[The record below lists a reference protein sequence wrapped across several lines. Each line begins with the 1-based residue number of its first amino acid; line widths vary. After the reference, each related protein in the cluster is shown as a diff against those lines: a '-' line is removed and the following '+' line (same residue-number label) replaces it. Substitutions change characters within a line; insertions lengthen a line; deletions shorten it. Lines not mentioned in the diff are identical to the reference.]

1 MDKSNF
7 CSIKKINKLI
17 KDPNLFF
24 YDFFKKKLGS
34 RVNLYNDKLE
44 MVCSVGHSINYDEI
58 RKDGVVSYIKDNLN
72 AGCCVRHK
80 HDYDSVI
87 IWSGHLNLL
96 VNIVGALKKMSSM
109 SMRIYTLNGGY
120 HVEVDANTDFN
131 ISKITLDLSKRSDFV
146 VELYNQINEGYVFNV
161 YLYDVDSDG
170 LATARSRHVLAKKFH
185 LSEMHMIYNSHEID
199 NFSVDAVYTWVNQTD
214 PEWQRKWLDSFP
226 GIKFDPDRFTDNDEL
241 KYSLRS
247 INKYARWINKIYIVS
262 NCARPN
268 WLKDNPKI
276 EWVSHDEIYPSEEM
290 LPTFNSHSI
299 ECCLHNINGLSENF
313 IYFNDDVVLG
323 QPCLKSDFFD
333 DAGRSISY
341 YEPYGMVYDGSMRES
356 IPDYMKASINS
367 CRLLKKIAP
376 DYSARSLTRHVP
388 HALKKSILQDIDE
401 CFNFEVNRTRQS
413 KLRSDTD
420 INLTS
425 FLYHHYSYIAK
436 ESVSGDI
443 KNIIVR
449 PSNIKMIVDG
459 QAFTHKIMCFND
471 GAGSAV
477 DKNYKIASKN
487 YLNRRFSEL
496 APWEKEIND

>member
-1 MDKSNF
+1 MDKFNF
-7 CSIKKINKLI
+7 RNIKKINKLI
-17 KDPNLFF
+17 KDPDLFF
-24 YDFFKKKLGS
+24 YDLFKKRLGN
-34 RVNLYNDKLE
+34 RVNPYNEKLE
-44 MVCSVGHSINYDEI
+44 VAYGVEHSINYDEI
-58 RKDGVVSYIKDNLN
+58 IKNGVVNYVKDKLN
-72 AGCCVRHK
+72 AGCCVRNK
-80 HDYDSVI
+80 HDYDSII

-96 VNIVGALKKMSSM
+96 LSIAGVLKKMSSM
-109 SMRIYTLNGGY
+109 SMKIYTLTGGY

-131 ISKITLDLSKRSDFV
+131 ISKITLALSKRSDFV
-146 VELYNQINEGYVFNV
+146 IELSNQINEGYVFNV

-185 LSEMHMIYNSHEID
+185 VSEIHMIYNRDVRDHV
-199 NFSVDAVYTWVNQTD
+199 SVDAVYTWVNQTD
-214 PEWQRKWLDSFP
+214 PEWQKKWLSTFP
-226 GIKFDPDRFTDNDEL
+226 EREFDPDRFTDNDEL

-247 INKYARWINKIYIVS
+247 INKYAKWINKIYVVS
-262 NCARPN
+262 NCSKPF

-276 EWVSHDEIYPSEEM
+276 EWVLHEEIYPSEEM

-299 ECCLHNINGLSENF
+299 ECCLHNINNLSEHF

-341 YEPYGMVYDGSMRES
+341 YEPYGMVYDSSMREN

-367 CRLLKKIAP
+367 CRLLKNIAP
-376 DYSARSLTRHVP
+376 NYSARNLTRHVP
-388 HALKKSILQDIDE
+388 HALKKSVLQRIE
-401 CFNFEVNRTRQS
+401 EFFNFDINRTRYS

-425 FLYHHYSYIAK
+425 FLYHHYSYITK
-436 ESVSGDI
+436 ESVSGET

-449 PSNIKMIVDG
+449 PSNIKMILDK
-459 QAFTHKIMCFND
+459 QAFSHKLMCFND

-477 DKNYKIASKN
+477 DKKYKAATKD
-487 YLNRRFSEL
+487 YLNRRFSES
-496 APWEKEIND
+496 APWEKEIHD